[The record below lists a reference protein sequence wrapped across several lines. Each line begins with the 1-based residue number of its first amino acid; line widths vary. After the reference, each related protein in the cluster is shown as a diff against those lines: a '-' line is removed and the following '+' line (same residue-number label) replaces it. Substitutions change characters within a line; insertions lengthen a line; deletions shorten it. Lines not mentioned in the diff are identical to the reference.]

1 MVKKA
6 GPRLRVPA
14 SYSFLWPGVISRN
27 LGPIFVTI
35 SVHTVGLMELDR
47 NTQLI
52 PPRISSFSRVKSC
65 LSVKVC
71 EQCRLKSSLLHER
84 GRDGELLDLCG
95 VAEVEPVAVGGE
107 VDGGDD
113 ARVGRHE
120 VGGEHA
126 VDREG

>member
-1 MVKKA
+1 MA
-6 GPRLRVPA
+6 GG
-14 SYSFLWPGVISRN
+14 YF
-27 LGPIFVTI
+27 
-35 SVHTVGLMELDR
+35 
-47 NTQLI
+47 TQLRTHI
-52 PPRISSFSRVKSC
+52 CYHLCTYSWSNGIGPKHAADSAQNQLVFKVKSC